1 MFDSKTVRPSNIV
14 RVDID
19 DVDAL
24 YAAYMPFIANGGL
37 FVHADEMAHMNCDL
51 GTDAYLLL
59 QLKAENERLPVH
71 GRVVWLS
78 PSKEYQRG
86 AAAKIQHRTR
96 TQLSQLARNAAGA
109 GIQFRDDGEVRRRI
123 EGLLATMLTSE
134 RRTLTL

>member
-1 MFDSKTVRPSNIV
+1 MFDSKTVKPSNIV

-19 DVDAL
+19 DADAL

-37 FVHADEMAHMNCDL
+37 FVHGDLLTHMNCGL
-51 GTDAYLLL
+51 GTDIYLLL

-78 PSKEYQRG
+78 PSKDHQRG
-86 AAAKIQHRTR
+86 ADTKLQTRTR
-96 TQLSQLARNAAGA
+96 MQLSQLAGNAAGA
-109 GIQFRDDGEVRRRI
+109 GVQFRDKGEVQRRI
-123 EGLLATMLTSE
+123 EGLLAGMINSE